1 MTIGAIVVTVAVV
14 AFAASLFLRGSHARV
29 RGGVHARETNFGDV
43 QFQVSDCVS
52 GEAFVPGFFGVDL
65 RDSGGHSLRV
75 VGTGLEAQLWLNP
88 PPGSKKP
95 AVPFGWNDCS
105 SFDVMVRWANVA
117 VRRVH
122 TATGRV
128 HVTCGSGMGRLSAD
142 VDFARCAF

>member
-1 MTIGAIVVTVAVV
+1 VTVGAIVVTAAVV
-14 AFAASLFLRGSHARV
+14 ALVASLLLRGTHARV
-29 RGGVHARETNFGDV
+29 RGGVHARDTSFGDF

-65 RDSGGHSLRV
+65 RDGGGHSLRV
-75 VGTGLEAQLWLNP
+75 VGTGLEAQLWLSS
-88 PPGSKKP
+88 PPGSRKEP
-95 AVPFGWNDCS
+95 IPFGWSECS